1 MADRPHPLHERLIRG
16 LLVQPNVALILLD
29 TDGRVISWLRG
40 AEALLGYSSEE
51 ALGRPIDFIFTEED
65 RRLGIPQFERAVA
78 LSEGTADDDRWQ
90 LRRDGTR
97 TWVFGVMFA
106 IRDEGGHLVGFGKML
121 RNRTDIRQ
129 RLEELH
135 HRVDELT
142 RENQRKDV
150 FLGTLA
156 HELRSPLAPLVNA
169 VELIRLTEPK
179 PPTLEYPV
187 RLIERQ
193 VAALR
198 RLVDDL
204 LDLTRVGAGKIELRL
219 EPIDL
224 SVVISHAVDTV
235 RPCFEQREHHL
246 EVLQPGAPLTVRVDP
261 VRLQQVFVN
270 LLENAC
276 KYTNPG
282 GRIWVESTV
291 EGDEAVVN
299 VIDTGIGIPP
309 EMQDRIFDL
318 FTQVETTPY
327 GSRGGLGI
335 GLALVRD
342 LVALHGGSVQA
353 MSHGADKGSRF
364 SVRLPL
370 AARDTAE
377 TSLRRA

>member
-1 MADRPHPLHERLIRG
+1 MADRPHPLHERLLRG
-16 LLVQPNVALILLD
+16 LLVQPDVAFILLD
-29 TDGRVISWLRG
+29 LEGRVISWLRG
-40 AEALLGYSSEE
+40 AEAILGYTSEE
-51 ALGRPIDFIFTEED
+51 ALGRPIDFIFTDED

-90 LRRDGTR
+90 VRKDGSR
-97 TWVFGVMFA
+97 VWVFGVMFA
-106 IRDEGGHLVGFGKML
+106 VREESGQLVGFAKML

-135 HRVDELT
+135 HRVEELART
-142 RENQRKDV
+142 NDRKDV

-204 LDLTRVGAGKIELRL
+204 LDLTRVGTGKVELRL
-219 EPIDL
+219 ETIDL
-224 SVVISHAVDTV
+224 SVIITHSVDTV
-235 RPCFEQREHHL
+235 RPCFDQRQHRL
-246 EVLQPGAPLTVRVDP
+246 AVLHPTAPITVHVDP

-276 KYTNPG
+276 KYTEPG
-282 GRIWVESTV
+282 GRIWIESTV

-299 VIDTGIGIPP
+299 VTDTGIGIPP
-309 EMQDRIFDL
+309 DMQGRIFDL
-318 FTQVETTPY
+318 FTQVETPPY

-342 LVALHGGSVQA
+342 LVALHGGSVQV

-370 AARDTAE
+370 AAYDTGEA
-377 TSLRRA
+377 TLRRA